1 MPKIMIIGCGRL
13 GQIIGNFFQIN
24 KFSVVGIRRSKVELS
39 KFPMHAY
46 DIFSNEFDIF
56 FQEQKPDYIIY
67 SATPSSQDPK
77 DYEWIYFNGLKK
89 VKHLSSQLPKTK
101 LFFISSTRVFN
112 GHHNDILLDDDTPTN
127 PSDPQGEVLVNA
139 ERLIA
144 DTDDGIVF
152 RLSGIY
158 GLDRQ
163 MMIGLAKSPHSWPEN
178 RYTNRIFDTDAAHII
193 YQVIGNVHEGKAI
206 APPRVIN
213 VTDSQPIDLYTVLL
227 FIRSKLKLQPI
238 EDLTQDPVQGKRI
251 VSSYLLKQMN
261 YKFQYPDYQSGY
273 LKIISTLI
281 D

>member
-24 KFSVVGIRRSKVELS
+24 KFSVIGIRRSKAEPS
-39 KFPMHAY
+39 KFPMYAY

-77 DYEWIYFNGLKK
+77 DYECIYFNGLKK

-112 GHHNDILLDDDTPTN
+112 GHHNDIFLDDDTPTN
-127 PSDPQGEVLVNA
+127 PSDPQGEVLANA
-139 ERLIA
+139 ERLIT

-193 YQVIGNVHEGKAI
+193 YQVI
-206 APPRVIN
+206 
-213 VTDSQPIDLYTVLL
+213 DVLR
-227 FIRSKLKLQPI
+227 F
-238 EDLTQDPVQGKRI
+238 
-251 VSSYLLKQMN
+251 
-261 YKFQYPDYQSGY
+261 
-273 LKIISTLI
+273 
-281 D
+281 

>member
-24 KFSVVGIRRSKVELS
+24 KFSVVGIRRSKVEPS
-39 KFPMHAY
+39 KFPMYAY

-77 DYEWIYFNGLKK
+77 DYECIYFNGLKK

-112 GHHNDILLDDDTPTN
+112 GYHNDILLDDDTPTN
-127 PSDPQGEVLVNA
+127 PSDPQGEVLANA
-139 ERLIA
+139 ERLIT
-144 DTDDGIVF
+144 DVDDGIVF

-163 MMIGLAKSPHSWPEN
+163 MMIGLAKSPQSWPEN

-193 YQVIGNVHEGKAI
+193 YHVICAVHEHKAI
-206 APPRVIN
+206 SPPRVIN
-213 VTDSQPIDLYTVLL
+213 VTDSQPIDLYTVLS
-227 FIRSKLKLQPI
+227 FIRSKLKLEPI
-238 EDLTQDPVQGKRI
+238 EDLTQDHIQGKRI
-251 VSSYLLKQMN
+251 ISSYLLKKMK
-261 YKFQYPDYQSGY
+261 YKFQYPNYQSGY
-273 LKIISTLI
+273 LKIISTLL

>member
-24 KFSVVGIRRSKVELS
+24 KFSVVGIRRSKVEPS
-39 KFPMHAY
+39 KFPMYAY

-77 DYEWIYFNGLKK
+77 DYECIYFNGLKK

-127 PSDPQGEVLVNA
+127 PSDPQGEVLANA
-139 ERLIA
+139 ERLIT

-178 RYTNRIFDTDAAHII
+178 RYTNRIFDSDAAHII
-193 YQVIGNVHEGKAI
+193 YQVISDVHEGKAI
-206 APPRVIN
+206 ALPRVIN

-227 FIRSKLKLQPI
+227 FIRAKLKLQPI

-251 VSSYLLKQMN
+251 VSTHLLKKMN

-273 LKIISTLI
+273 SKIISTLI

>member
-77 DYEWIYFNGLKK
+77 DYECIYFNGLKK
-89 VKHLSSQLPKTK
+89 VKHLSSQLPKAK

-127 PSDPQGEVLVNA
+127 PSDPQGEVLANA
-139 ERLIA
+139 ERLIT

-193 YQVIGNVHEGKAI
+193 YQVIDAVHEGKAI
-206 APPRVIN
+206 ATPRVIN

-238 EDLTQDPVQGKRI
+238 EDLTQNPVQGKRI

-273 LKIISTLI
+273 LKIISTLV

>member
-13 GQIIGNFFQIN
+13 GQIIGNFFQTN
-24 KFSVVGIRRSKVELS
+24 KFSVFGIRRSKVDSS
-39 KFPMHAY
+39 KFPMYSY
-46 DIFSNEFDIF
+46 DIFSNEFDVF
-56 FQEQKPDYIIY
+56 FHEQKPDYIIY

-77 DYEWIYFNGLKK
+77 DYELIYFNGLKK
-89 VKHLSSQLPKTK
+89 VKHLSSQLPKSK

-112 GHHNDILLDDDTPTN
+112 GHHNDTFLDDDAKTK
-127 PSDPQGEVLVNA
+127 PSDPQGEVLTNA
-139 ERLIA
+139 ERLI
-144 DTDDGIVF
+144 TDAEDGMVF

-163 MMIGLAKSPHSWPEN
+163 MMIGLAKDPQSWPEN

-193 YQVIGNVHEGKAI
+193 YQVICALYENKTI
-206 APPRVIN
+206 SYPRIIN

>member
-24 KFSVVGIRRSKVELS
+24 KFSVVGIRRSKVEPS
-39 KFPMHAY
+39 KFPMYAY

-77 DYEWIYFNGLKK
+77 DYECIYFNGLKK

-112 GHHNDILLDDDTPTN
+112 GYHNDILLDDDTPTN
-127 PSDPQGEVLVNA
+127 PSDPQGEVLANA
-139 ERLIA
+139 ERLITDA
-144 DTDDGIVF
+144 DDGIVF

-163 MMIGLAKSPHSWPEN
+163 MMIGLAKSPQSWPEN

-193 YQVIGNVHEGKAI
+193 YHVICAVHEHKAI
-206 APPRVIN
+206 SPPRVIN
-213 VTDSQPIDLYTVLL
+213 VTDSQPIDLYTVLS
-227 FIRSKLKLQPI
+227 FIRSKLKLEPI
-238 EDLTQDPVQGKRI
+238 EDLTQDHIQGKRI
-251 VSSYLLKQMN
+251 ISSYLLKKMK
-261 YKFQYPDYQSGY
+261 YKFQYPNYQSGY
-273 LKIISTLI
+273 LKIISTLL